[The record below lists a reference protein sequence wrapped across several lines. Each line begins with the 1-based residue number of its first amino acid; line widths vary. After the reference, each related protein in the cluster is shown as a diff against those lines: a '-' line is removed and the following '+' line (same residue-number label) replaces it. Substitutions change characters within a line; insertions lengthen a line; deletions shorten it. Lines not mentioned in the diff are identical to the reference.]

1 MKNRSFAVR
10 SLLLS
15 LCACAALMPVVAL
28 AQTNATWDGGGGDNL
43 WSTGANWVGDVAP
56 TPSTSLF
63 LTFPGSTRTS
73 PFNDRA
79 DFANVAGITFA
90 PGASG
95 FRIEGNPIGF
105 VNGSGQQVINQNA
118 AATQDINAVFS
129 LGSLQDSQINLNAGD
144 LLISAANTY
153 IDSNNAVTRFLTI
166 AGTDS
171 TRRTITYAGN
181 LNKSFSGSDPDMII
195 QNNKR
200 VLVTGSLTFGSGN
213 DASVFI
219 NDGVL
224 QFSGAGTMTGG
235 SPAIGNTTGSAN
247 AALLLDTAGATFA
260 RQIEMRGGSSGQR
273 ILGGVNASGTV
284 TYSGNFVAT
293 SSPSDYDL
301 KATSGGAANFSGS
314 RNVDAGLRVN
324 RADADGTT
332 YGGAVILSGPTS
344 SNSWNAIYAGTL
356 QFSDF
361 NQLGSSHLEFDATT
375 GDSGTLRYTGG
386 STTTTKTLFIDN
398 PGITRAGIDVSQAG
412 TTLTWNPG
420 TSNLTQNLTKTGAGS
435 LSFGGAITGGSVS
448 VESGLL
454 SLTAGNSYAGGS
466 LVSQGTLMGG
476 ASTSF
481 GSGSIVLGDGNT
493 GTSSIVLVAN
503 SSGNTTI
510 ANAIT
515 VANLGTG
522 LVSIGGTNTG
532 NTSFNLWNGT
542 LTLNRNVQ
550 VFGDTTPG
558 SSGRTSLSGQ
568 ITGSGGITVTQGR
581 VTLQN
586 TTNNFT
592 GPVAVNSGATLQLD
606 VGGGTNEVI
615 PNSSAVTVNGSLNF
629 ASGGG
634 TETIGSLAGSGTVS
648 SVVGGNYSFVIGG
661 SDSTTFSGV
670 INNGSGTVSLTK
682 SGTGA
687 LTLSG
692 TSTYSGTTTISN
704 GTLQVAGLLGGG
716 NYGAAISNNASLA
729 FSNSASQTLS
739 GVISGSGTLTKAGPG
754 TLTLSQANSYSG
766 GTVVSQGALVGGAS
780 TSFGSGS
787 IVLGDGNTGTN
798 GIVLMADTAEN
809 TTIAN
814 AITVANLGTGLVS
827 IGGTNTG
834 SGRSN
839 SWTGTLTLNRNVQV
853 FNDTPHADGRTAFIG
868 QITGS
873 GGITVTQGR
882 GRVTLQNTTNNFTGP
897 VVVNSGATLQLDV
910 ANGINELIPNSS
922 AVTVNGAL
930 NFASGGGTETIGSL
944 AGSGTVSS
952 VVGGTYSLVV
962 GGSDSTTF
970 SGVINNG
977 SGVIGLTK
985 SGAGTLTLSGT
996 SSYSGG
1002 TIVSAGQLV
1011 GTTASLQ
1018 GAITNNAS
1026 VAFDQATTGNYA
1038 STMSGSGSLTKLGV
1052 GTVRITG
1059 SNGYSGGT
1067 TITNGTVEIS
1077 AGGSAG
1083 GSAAGLGT
1091 GTVSIGSGAQL
1102 TYYLST
1108 TGSHTISNAFSLSG
1122 GTLYSEDG
1130 NNTFSGRVTLA
1141 SGASTISSRYQ
1152 DTITLAGGLAGSG
1165 NVLLTQAGGLGD
1177 GPTYVLSGTGANTGT
1192 VRVSGSS
1199 NGRITKLQVA
1209 NVNALQSATLDM
1221 AAGDVGTVEFT
1232 VPGTNTYALGG
1243 LQGARNLAFGGN
1255 SLSVGGN
1262 GQSTTYSGVLTGS
1275 GSLTKVGGGRLAL
1288 TGANTFSGATNV
1300 DAGELALNG
1309 SITGSLSVASIASLS
1324 GTGTV
1329 GGNATIIG
1337 THSPGNS
1344 PGAQTFNANLTYQ
1357 AGAVV
1362 NWELIAN
1369 TSGSAGVNYDQIIMP
1384 TGNLTFSGSTTLALS
1399 FNSAGSAVDWTNA
1412 FWNVNRSWTVYDLSG
1427 GLTSNLGNL
1436 VLGGSLLDSLG
1447 NSLSPTG
1454 RGYFTTALT
1463 GQDVVLNFTAVPEPS
1478 TWAMALAG
1486 LACGR
1491 WMLRRQKPAGGPRL
1505 SSLS

>member
-63 LTFPGSTRTS
+63 LTFSGSTRTS

-153 IDSNNAVTRFLTI
+153 IDSNNSVTRLLTI

-324 RADADGTT
+324 RADADATT

-386 STTTTKTLFIDN
+386 STTTTKMLFIDN

-448 VESGLL
+448 VEGGLL

-493 GTSSIVLVAN
+493 GTSSIALVAN

-522 LVSIGGTNTG
+522 PVSIGGTNTG
-532 NTSFNLWNGT
+532 NTSYNAWTGT

-550 VFGDTTPG
+550 LFGDTTPG
-558 SSGRTSLSGQ
+558 SNGRTSFLGQ

-581 VTLQN
+581 VTLQS

-592 GPVAVNSGATLQLD
+592 GPVVVNSGATLQLD
-606 VGGGTNEVI
+606 VANGINELI

-648 SVVGGNYSFVIGG
+648 SVVGGNYSLVIGG
-661 SDSTTFSGV
+661 SDSTTFSGA
-670 INNGSGTVSLTK
+670 INNGTGTIGLTQSGSGTLTLTGNNTYTGNTTITNGGTQVLNFASFGSGARNYFISSNSVVVLNATSTITAASGSSAIAGSGTLLVTNGLLSTTNSSILTIAMGSGGLINVAAGATVRNGGWKNINWTNNQASMMLDGAVDIWDGQDIFIDALNGSGAVTNSDPYRGNINFTLGVANGSGTFAGQLTAPNLSVIK
-682 SGTGA
+682 SGTGTQILA
-687 LTLSG
+687 G
-692 TSTYSGTTTISN
+692 TNTYTNSTTISG
-704 GTLQVAGLLGGG
+704 GTLVISGLLGNGS
-716 NYGAAISNNASLA
+716 YAASITNNASLA

-766 GTVVSQGALVGGAS
+766 GT
-780 TSFGSGS
+780 
-787 IVLGDGNTGTN
+787 
-798 GIVLMADTAEN
+798 
-809 TTIAN
+809 TI
-814 AITVANLGTGLVS
+814 T
-827 IGGTNTG
+827 GGT
-834 SGRSN
+834 
-839 SWTGTLTLNRNVQV
+839 VQ
-853 FNDTPHADGRTAFIG
+853 
-868 QITGS
+868 
-873 GGITVTQGR
+873 
-882 GRVTLQNTTNNFTGP
+882 
-897 VVVNSGATLQLDV
+897 
-910 ANGINELIPNSS
+910 
-922 AVTVNGAL
+922 
-930 NFASGGGTETIGSL
+930 
-944 AGSGTVSS
+944 
-952 VVGGTYSLVV
+952 
-962 GGSDSTTF
+962 
-970 SGVINNG
+970 
-977 SGVIGLTK
+977 
-985 SGAGTLTLSGT
+985 
-996 SSYSGG
+996 
-1002 TIVSAGQLV
+1002 
-1011 GTTASLQ
+1011 
-1018 GAITNNAS
+1018 
-1026 VAFDQATTGNYA
+1026 
-1038 STMSGSGSLTKLGV
+1038 
-1052 GTVRITG
+1052 
-1059 SNGYSGGT
+1059 
-1067 TITNGTVEIS
+1067 IS

-1083 GSAAGLGT
+1083 GSTAGLGT
-1091 GTVSIGSGAQL
+1091 GTVSIASGAQL

-1209 NVNALQSATLDM
+1209 NVNALQSATLDL
-1221 AAGDVGTVEFT
+1221 ATGDVGTVEFT

-1243 LQGARNLAFGGN
+1243 LQGSRNLSIGAN
-1255 SLSVGGN
+1255 SLSVGSN

-1288 TGANTFSGATNV
+1288 AGANTFSGATNV
-1300 DAGELALNG
+1300 NAGELAVNG
-1309 SITGSLSVASIASLS
+1309 SIAGSLSVASLASLS

-1329 GGNATIIG
+1329 GGNATIAG

-1344 PGAQTFNANLTYQ
+1344 PGAQTFNGNLTYE

-1369 TSGSAGVNYDQIIMP
+1369 TTGAPGTNYDQIIVP

-1399 FNSAGSAVDWTNA
+1399 FNSGGSGVVWADP
-1412 FWNVNRSWTVYDLSG
+1412 FWNVNRSWMVYDLSG
-1427 GLTSNLGNL
+1427 GTTIGGLSNLS
-1436 VLGGSLLDSLG
+1436 LGGSLLDSL
-1447 NSLSPTG
+1447 NQPLSPTG
-1454 RGYFTTALT
+1454 RGYFTTSLA

-1486 LACGR
+1486 LACGG
-1491 WMLRRQKPAGGPRL
+1491 WMMRRRNSAGGPRL

>member
-63 LTFPGSTRTS
+63 LTFSGSTRTS

-153 IDSNNAVTRFLTI
+153 IDSNNSVTRLLTI

-324 RADADGTT
+324 RADADATT

-361 NQLGSSHLEFDATT
+361 NQLGSSHLEFDATS

-481 GSGSIVLGDGNT
+481 GSGAIVLGDGNT

-532 NTSFNLWNGT
+532 NLSFNAWTGT

-550 VFGDTTPG
+550 LFGDTSPG
-558 SSGRTSLSGQ
+558 SDGRTSFLGQ

-739 GVISGSGTLTKAGPG
+739 GVISGSGTLTKAGLG

-766 GTVVSQGALVGGAS
+766 GT
-780 TSFGSGS
+780 
-787 IVLGDGNTGTN
+787 
-798 GIVLMADTAEN
+798 
-809 TTIAN
+809 TI
-814 AITVANLGTGLVS
+814 T
-827 IGGTNTG
+827 GGT
-834 SGRSN
+834 
-839 SWTGTLTLNRNVQV
+839 VQ
-853 FNDTPHADGRTAFIG
+853 
-868 QITGS
+868 
-873 GGITVTQGR
+873 
-882 GRVTLQNTTNNFTGP
+882 
-897 VVVNSGATLQLDV
+897 
-910 ANGINELIPNSS
+910 
-922 AVTVNGAL
+922 
-930 NFASGGGTETIGSL
+930 
-944 AGSGTVSS
+944 
-952 VVGGTYSLVV
+952 
-962 GGSDSTTF
+962 
-970 SGVINNG
+970 
-977 SGVIGLTK
+977 
-985 SGAGTLTLSGT
+985 
-996 SSYSGG
+996 
-1002 TIVSAGQLV
+1002 
-1011 GTTASLQ
+1011 
-1018 GAITNNAS
+1018 
-1026 VAFDQATTGNYA
+1026 
-1038 STMSGSGSLTKLGV
+1038 
-1052 GTVRITG
+1052 
-1059 SNGYSGGT
+1059 
-1067 TITNGTVEIS
+1067 IS

-1083 GSAAGLGT
+1083 GSTAGLGT
-1091 GTVSIGSGAQL
+1091 GTVSIGSGAQV
-1102 TYYLST
+1102 TYWLSNT
-1108 TGSHTISNAFSLSG
+1108 NAHTIFNAFSLSG
-1122 GTLYSEDG
+1122 GTLYTEDG
-1130 NNTFSGRVTLA
+1130 ANTFSGQVALA
-1141 SGASTISSRYQ
+1141 SGASTISSRYE
-1152 DTITLAGGLAGSG
+1152 DTITLSGGLAGSG
-1165 NVLLTQAGGLGD
+1165 NVLFTQAGGTG
-1177 GPTYVLSGTGANTGT
+1177 GGAAPTFVLSGTGANTGT
-1192 VRVSGSS
+1192 VRVSGSL
-1199 NGRITKLQVA
+1199 NGTVTKLRVA

-1221 AAGDVGTVEFT
+1221 ATGDVGTVEFT
-1232 VPGTNTYALGG
+1232 VPATNTYALGG
-1243 LQGARNLAFGGN
+1243 LQGSRNLSIGAN

-1275 GSLTKVGGGRLAL
+1275 GGLTKVGGGRLTLA
-1288 TGANTFSGATNV
+1288 GANTFSGTTNV
-1300 DAGELALNG
+1300 QAGDLAVNG
-1309 SITGSLSVASIASLS
+1309 SIVGSLSVASLASLS

-1329 GGNATIIG
+1329 GGNATIAG

-1344 PGAQTFNANLTYQ
+1344 PGAQPFNGNLTYE

-1362 NWELIAN
+1362 NWELVGN
-1369 TSGSAGVNYDQIIMP
+1369 TTGAPGTNYDQILLP

-1399 FNSAGSAVDWTNA
+1399 FNSGGSGVVWADP
-1412 FWNVNRSWTVYDLSG
+1412 FWNVNRAWMIYDLSG
-1427 GLTSNLGNL
+1427 GTTNSLSNLG
-1436 VLGGSLLDSLG
+1436 LGGSLLDSL
-1447 NSLSPTG
+1447 NQPLSPTS
-1454 RGYFTTALT
+1454 RGYFTTSLD

-1486 LACGR
+1486 LACGG
-1491 WMLRRQKPAGGPRL
+1491 WMMRRRNSAGGPRQP
-1505 SSLS
+1505 SLS

>member
-1 MKNRSFAVR
+1 MLRNRLVR
-10 SLLLS
+10 PLLAS
-15 LCACAALMPVVAL
+15 TIPACLLAALVAGSAS

-79 DFANVAGITFA
+79 DFSNAAGITFGS
-90 PGASG
+90 GASG
-95 FRIEGNPIGF
+95 FRIEGNAIGL

-118 AATQDINAVFS
+118 TATQDINTVFS

-153 IDSNNAVTRFLTI
+153 IDSNNSVTRLLTI

-181 LNKSFSGSDPDMII
+181 LNKSFSGNDPDMII

-293 SSPSDYDL
+293 NSPANYDL
-301 KATSGGAANFSGS
+301 QATSGGAVNFSGS
-314 RNVDAGLRVN
+314 RDVDAGLLVN
-324 RADADGTT
+324 RADADGT

-386 STTTTKTLFIDN
+386 STTTTKTLLIDN

-493 GTSSIVLVAN
+493 GTSSIALVAN

-550 VFGDTTPG
+550 LFGDTTPG

-586 TTNNFT
+586 GTNNFT

-682 SGTGA
+682 SGV
-687 LTLSG
+687 G
-692 TSTYSGTTTISN
+692 T
-704 GTLQVAGLLGGG
+704 Q
-716 NYGAAISNNASLA
+716 
-729 FSNSASQTLS
+729 
-739 GVISGSGTLTKAGPG
+739 
-754 TLTLSQANSYSG
+754 
-766 GTVVSQGALVGGAS
+766 
-780 TSFGSGS
+780 
-787 IVLGDGNTGTN
+787 
-798 GIVLMADTAEN
+798 
-809 TTIAN
+809 
-814 AITVANLGTGLVS
+814 
-827 IGGTNTG
+827 
-834 SGRSN
+834 
-839 SWTGTLTLNRNVQV
+839 
-853 FNDTPHADGRTAFIG
+853 
-868 QITGS
+868 
-873 GGITVTQGR
+873 
-882 GRVTLQNTTNNFTGP
+882 
-897 VVVNSGATLQLDV
+897 
-910 ANGINELIPNSS
+910 
-922 AVTVNGAL
+922 
-930 NFASGGGTETIGSL
+930 
-944 AGSGTVSS
+944 
-952 VVGGTYSLVV
+952 
-962 GGSDSTTF
+962 
-970 SGVINNG
+970 
-977 SGVIGLTK
+977 
-985 SGAGTLTLSGT
+985 TLSGT

-1002 TIVSAGQLV
+1002 TVVSAGQLV

-1018 GAITNNAS
+1018 GLITNNAS

-1038 STMSGSGSLTKLGV
+1038 STMSGSGSLTKLGG

-1059 SNGYSGGT
+1059 SNSYSGGT
-1067 TITNGTVEIS
+1067 TITGGTVEIS

-1091 GTVSIGSGAQL
+1091 GTVSIGSGAQV
-1102 TYYLST
+1102 TYYLSIT
-1108 TGSHTISNAFSLSG
+1108 DSHTISNAFSLSG

-1141 SGASTISSRYQ
+1141 SGTSTISSRYQ

-1165 NVLLTQAGGLGD
+1165 NVLFTQAGGLGD

-1209 NVNALQSATLDM
+1209 NVNALQSATLDL
-1221 AAGDVGTVEFT
+1221 ATGDVGTVEFT
-1232 VPGTNTYALGG
+1232 VAGTNTYSLGG
-1243 LQGARNLAFGGN
+1243 LQGGRNLAFGGN
-1255 SLSVGGN
+1255 SLSVGSN

-1288 TGANTFSGATNV
+1288 TGANTFSGTTNV
-1300 DAGELALNG
+1300 NAGDLALDG
-1309 SITGSLSVASIASLS
+1309 SIVGSLSVASLASLS

-1329 GGNATIIG
+1329 GGNATIAG

-1344 PGAQTFNANLTYQ
+1344 PGAQTFNGNLTYQ

-1369 TSGSAGVNYDQIIMP
+1369 TTGAPGTNYDQIIVP

-1399 FNSAGSAVDWTNA
+1399 FDSAGSSVDWA
-1412 FWNVNRSWTVYDLSG
+1412 DPFWNVNRSWMVYDLSG
-1427 GLTSNLGNL
+1427 GSGGTGTASGVGSSSTNGN
-1436 VLGGSLLDSLG
+1436 
-1447 NSLSPTG
+1447 
-1454 RGYFTTALT
+1454 
-1463 GQDVVLNFTAVPEPS
+1463 
-1478 TWAMALAG
+1478 AG
-1486 LACGR
+1486 ANN
-1491 WMLRRQKPAGGPRL
+1491 
-1505 SSLS
+1505 

>member
-1 MKNRSFAVR
+1 MFCQPSTDRFAFARCVGVV
-10 SLLLS
+10 
-15 LCACAALMPVVAL
+15 LCLTPGLAS
-28 AQTNATWDGGGGDNL
+28 AQTNATWDGGGTDNL

-79 DFANVAGITFA
+79 DFSNVAGITFA
-90 PGASG
+90 SGASG
-95 FRIEGNPIGF
+95 FRIEGNAIGL

-118 AATQDINAVFS
+118 TATQDINTVFS

-153 IDSNNAVTRFLTI
+153 IDSNNSVTRLLTI

-181 LNKSFSGSDPDMII
+181 LNKSSSGNDPDMII

-235 SPAIGNTTGSAN
+235 SPAIGNTSGSAN

-284 TYSGNFVAT
+284 TYSGNFVANN
-293 SSPSDYDL
+293 SPANYDL
-301 KATSGGAANFSGS
+301 KATSGGAVNFSGS
-314 RNVDAGLRVN
+314 RDVDAGLLVN
-324 RADADGTT
+324 RADADGT

-344 SNSWNAIYAGTL
+344 SNSWNALYAGTL
-356 QFSDF
+356 QFSDY
-361 NQLGSSHLEFDATT
+361 NQLGSSYLEFDATT

-386 STTTTKTLFIDN
+386 STTTTKTLYIDN

-493 GTSSIVLVAN
+493 GTSSIALVAN

-532 NTSFNLWNGT
+532 NTSFNAWNGT

-558 SSGRTSLSGQ
+558 SSGRTSLFGQ

-592 GPVAVNSGATLQLD
+592 GPVVVNSSATLQLD

-692 TSTYSGTTTISN
+692 TSTYSGATTISN

-739 GVISGSGTLTKAGPG
+739 GVISGSGTLTKAGLG

-766 GTVVSQGALVGGAS
+766 GT
-780 TSFGSGS
+780 
-787 IVLGDGNTGTN
+787 
-798 GIVLMADTAEN
+798 
-809 TTIAN
+809 TI
-814 AITVANLGTGLVS
+814 T
-827 IGGTNTG
+827 GGT
-834 SGRSN
+834 
-839 SWTGTLTLNRNVQV
+839 VQ
-853 FNDTPHADGRTAFIG
+853 
-868 QITGS
+868 
-873 GGITVTQGR
+873 
-882 GRVTLQNTTNNFTGP
+882 
-897 VVVNSGATLQLDV
+897 
-910 ANGINELIPNSS
+910 
-922 AVTVNGAL
+922 
-930 NFASGGGTETIGSL
+930 
-944 AGSGTVSS
+944 
-952 VVGGTYSLVV
+952 
-962 GGSDSTTF
+962 
-970 SGVINNG
+970 
-977 SGVIGLTK
+977 
-985 SGAGTLTLSGT
+985 
-996 SSYSGG
+996 
-1002 TIVSAGQLV
+1002 
-1011 GTTASLQ
+1011 
-1018 GAITNNAS
+1018 
-1026 VAFDQATTGNYA
+1026 
-1038 STMSGSGSLTKLGV
+1038 
-1052 GTVRITG
+1052 
-1059 SNGYSGGT
+1059 
-1067 TITNGTVEIS
+1067 IS

-1083 GSAAGLGT
+1083 GSTAGLGT

-1152 DTITLAGGLAGSG
+1152 DTITLAGGLTGSG

-1209 NVNALQSATLDM
+1209 NVNALQSATLDL
-1221 AAGDVGTVEFT
+1221 ATGDVGTVEFT

-1275 GSLTKVGGGRLAL
+1275 ASLTKVGGGRLTLA
-1288 TGANTFSGATNV
+1288 GANTFSGTTNV
-1300 DAGELALNG
+1300 QAGDLAVDG
-1309 SITGSLSVASIASLS
+1309 SIVGSLSVASLASLS

-1329 GGNATIIG
+1329 GGNATIAG

-1344 PGAQTFNANLTYQ
+1344 PGAQTFNGYLTYE

-1369 TSGSAGVNYDQIIMP
+1369 TTGTPGTNYDQIIVP

-1399 FNSAGSAVDWTNA
+1399 FDSLASSVDWA
-1412 FWNVNRSWTVYDLSG
+1412 DPFWNVNRSWTVYDLSG
-1427 GLTSNLGNL
+1427 GTTNSLSNLS
-1436 VLGGSLLDSLG
+1436 LGGSLLDSL
-1447 NSLSPTG
+1447 NQPLSPTG
-1454 RGYFTTALT
+1454 RGYFTTSLS
-1463 GQDVVLNFTAVPEPS
+1463 GQDVMLNFVAVPEPL
-1478 TWAMALAG
+1478 TLPLVGIAAAFLVV
-1486 LACGR
+1486 
-1491 WMLRRQKPAGGPRL
+1491 RRRAAR
-1505 SSLS
+1505 

>member
-1 MKNRSFAVR
+1 MTSPLAFCRVFLSSTRMANVSALLAMGIVGLLATVVGRSPVAAAADLVWVGNDAFNNSNFASSGNWQGNTLPSWGFTNSLKFNQNQNSNVTGLNYNWGDWR
-10 SLLLS
+10 SVNDILWDTTFPVARTLS
-15 LCACAALMPVVAL
+15 AS
-28 AQTNATWDGGGGDNL
+28 NGGGIDFKTRIENNSSFTQTVAMNLSGGKDGASDIQLNPVKGSLILSGTIYNDNSL
-43 WSTGANWVGDVAP
+43 DYTVYGSDTGTTTNLTINTELGPNAP
-56 TPSTSLF
+56 SKS
-63 LTFPGSTRTS
+63 SV
-73 PFNDRA
+73 
-79 DFANVAGITFA
+79 DFTVAGGRNTAIQVNASQSWSGTTTVNSGAFTTA
-90 PGASG
+90 NGVTLASTAIVVGGGTVATTSANTLADTASLTVNTGRLSIGGSDTVASLAGSGGTIDIASG
-95 FRIEGNPIGF
+95 
-105 VNGSGQQVINQNA
+105 
-118 AATQDINAVFS
+118 AT
-129 LGSLQDSQINLNAGD
+129 
-144 LLISAANTY
+144 
-153 IDSNNAVTRFLTI
+153 
-166 AGTDS
+166 
-171 TRRTITYAGN
+171 
-181 LNKSFSGSDPDMII
+181 
-195 QNNKR
+195 
-200 VLVTGSLTFGSGN
+200 LTFGNASSTSYAGSITGSGG
-213 DASVFI
+213 FTKI
-219 NDGVL
+219 
-224 QFSGAGTMTGG
+224 GAGVVTLTGNN
-235 SPAIGNTTGSAN
+235 S
-247 AALLLDTAGATFA
+247 
-260 RQIEMRGGSSGQR
+260 
-273 ILGGVNASGTV
+273 
-284 TYSGNFVAT
+284 
-293 SSPSDYDL
+293 
-301 KATSGGAANFSGS
+301 TSGG
-314 RNVDAGLRVN
+314 
-324 RADADGTT
+324 T
-332 YGGAVILSGPTS
+332 
-344 SNSWNAIYAGTL
+344 
-356 QFSDF
+356 
-361 NQLGSSHLEFDATT
+361 
-375 GDSGTLRYTGG
+375 
-386 STTTTKTLFIDN
+386 
-398 PGITRAGIDVSQAG
+398 
-412 TTLTWNPG
+412 
-420 TSNLTQNLTKTGAGS
+420 
-435 LSFGGAITGGSVS
+435 
-448 VESGLL
+448 
-454 SLTAGNSYAGGS
+454 

-493 GTSSIVLVAN
+493 GTSSIILMAN

-586 TTNNFT
+586 GTNNFT

-629 ASGGG
+629 ASGG

-648 SVVGGNYSFVIGG
+648 SVVGGNYSLVIGG
-661 SDSTTFSGV
+661 SASTTFSGV

-692 TSTYSGTTTISN
+692 TSSYSGTTTISN

-739 GVISGSGTLTKAGPG
+739 GVISGSGTLTKAGLG

-766 GTVVSQGALVGGAS
+766 GTVVSQGTLMGGAS

-787 IVLGDGNTGTN
+787 IVLGDGNTGTSSV
-798 GIVLMADTAEN
+798 VLVANSSGN

-834 SGRSN
+834 SGSYN
-839 SWTGTLTLNRNVQV
+839 AWTGTLTLNRNVQL
-853 FNDTPHADGRTAFIG
+853 FGDTTPGSSGRTSFLG

-873 GGITVTQGR
+873 GGITVTQGC
-882 GRVTLQNTTNNFTGP
+882 VTLQSTTNNFTGP

-952 VVGGTYSLVV
+952 IVGGTYRLVV

-985 SGAGTLTLSGT
+985 SGAGTQTLSGT

-1038 STMSGSGSLTKLGV
+1038 NTMSGSGSLTKLGV
-1052 GTVRITG
+1052 GTLRITG

-1067 TITNGTVEIS
+1067 TITNGTVEVS

-1083 GSAAGLGT
+1083 GSAAALGT
-1091 GTVSIGSGAQL
+1091 GTVAVASGAQV
-1102 TYYLST
+1102 TYWLSNT
-1108 TGSHTISNAFSLSG
+1108 NAHTIFNAFSLSG
-1122 GTLYSEDG
+1122 GTLYTEDG
-1130 NNTFSGRVTLA
+1130 ANTFSGQVALA
-1141 SGASTISSRYQ
+1141 SGASTISSRYE
-1152 DTITLAGGLAGSG
+1152 DTITLSGGLAGSG
-1165 NVLLTQAGGLGD
+1165 NVLFTQAGGTG
-1177 GPTYVLSGTGANTGT
+1177 GGAAPTFVLSGTGANTGT
-1192 VRVSGSS
+1192 VRVSGSL
-1199 NGRITKLQVA
+1199 NGTVTKLRVA

-1221 AAGDVGTVEFT
+1221 ATGDVGTVEFT
-1232 VPGTNTYALGG
+1232 VPGTNTYSLGG
-1243 LQGARNLAFGGN
+1243 LQGSRNLSIGAN
-1255 SLSVGGN
+1255 SLSVGSN

-1288 TGANTFSGATNV
+1288 TGANTFSGTTNV
-1300 DAGELALNG
+1300 QAGALALDG
-1309 SITGSLSVASIASLS
+1309 SIVGSLSVASLASLS

-1329 GGNATIIG
+1329 GGNATIAG

-1344 PGAQTFNANLTYQ
+1344 PGVQTFNGNLTYQ

-1369 TSGSAGVNYDQIIMP
+1369 TTGTPGTNYDQIIVP
-1384 TGNLTFSGSTTLALS
+1384 TGNLAFSGSTTLALS
-1399 FNSAGSAVDWTNA
+1399 FDSLASSVDWA
-1412 FWNVNRSWTVYDLSG
+1412 DPFWNVNRSWTVYDLSG
-1427 GLTSNLGNL
+1427 GTTNSLSNLG
-1436 VLGGSLLDSLG
+1436 LGGSLLDSL
-1447 NSLSPTG
+1447 NQPLSPTG
-1454 RGYFTTALT
+1454 RGYFTTSLS
-1463 GQDVVLNFTAVPEPS
+1463 GQDVMLNFVAVPEPL
-1478 TWAMALAG
+1478 TLPLVGIAAAFL
-1486 LACGR
+1486 LI
-1491 WMLRRQKPAGGPRL
+1491 RRRAAR
-1505 SSLS
+1505 

>member
-63 LTFPGSTRTS
+63 LTFSGSTRTS

-153 IDSNNAVTRFLTI
+153 IDSNNSVTRLLTI

-293 SSPSDYDL
+293 NSPANYDL
-301 KATSGGAANFSGS
+301 KATSGGAVNFSGS
-314 RNVDAGLRVN
+314 RDVDAGLLVN
-324 RADADGTT
+324 RADADGT

-386 STTTTKTLFIDN
+386 STTTTKTLLIDN

-493 GTSSIVLVAN
+493 GTSSIALVAN

-532 NTSFNLWNGT
+532 NLSFNAWTGT

-550 VFGDTTPG
+550 LFGDTSPG
-558 SSGRTSLSGQ
+558 SDGRTSFLGQ

-692 TSTYSGTTTISN
+692 TSTYSGATTISN

-739 GVISGSGTLTKAGPG
+739 GVISGSGTLTKAGLG

-766 GTVVSQGALVGGAS
+766 GT
-780 TSFGSGS
+780 
-787 IVLGDGNTGTN
+787 
-798 GIVLMADTAEN
+798 
-809 TTIAN
+809 TI
-814 AITVANLGTGLVS
+814 T
-827 IGGTNTG
+827 GGT
-834 SGRSN
+834 
-839 SWTGTLTLNRNVQV
+839 VQ
-853 FNDTPHADGRTAFIG
+853 
-868 QITGS
+868 
-873 GGITVTQGR
+873 
-882 GRVTLQNTTNNFTGP
+882 
-897 VVVNSGATLQLDV
+897 
-910 ANGINELIPNSS
+910 
-922 AVTVNGAL
+922 
-930 NFASGGGTETIGSL
+930 
-944 AGSGTVSS
+944 
-952 VVGGTYSLVV
+952 
-962 GGSDSTTF
+962 
-970 SGVINNG
+970 
-977 SGVIGLTK
+977 
-985 SGAGTLTLSGT
+985 
-996 SSYSGG
+996 
-1002 TIVSAGQLV
+1002 
-1011 GTTASLQ
+1011 
-1018 GAITNNAS
+1018 
-1026 VAFDQATTGNYA
+1026 
-1038 STMSGSGSLTKLGV
+1038 
-1052 GTVRITG
+1052 
-1059 SNGYSGGT
+1059 
-1067 TITNGTVEIS
+1067 IS

-1083 GSAAGLGT
+1083 GSTAGLGT
-1091 GTVSIGSGAQL
+1091 GTVSIGSGAQV
-1102 TYYLST
+1102 TYWLSNT
-1108 TGSHTISNAFSLSG
+1108 NAHTIFNAFSLSG
-1122 GTLYSEDG
+1122 GTLYTEDG
-1130 NNTFSGRVTLA
+1130 ANTFSGQVALA
-1141 SGASTISSRYQ
+1141 SGASTISSRYE
-1152 DTITLAGGLAGSG
+1152 DTITLSGGLAGSG
-1165 NVLLTQAGGLGD
+1165 NVLFTQAGGTG
-1177 GPTYVLSGTGANTGT
+1177 GGAAPTFVLSGTGANTGT
-1192 VRVSGSS
+1192 VRVSGSL
-1199 NGRITKLQVA
+1199 NGTVTKLRVA

-1221 AAGDVGTVEFT
+1221 ATGDVGTVEFT
-1232 VPGTNTYALGG
+1232 VPATNTFALGG
-1243 LQGARNLAFGGN
+1243 LQGSRNLSIGAN

-1275 GSLTKVGGGRLAL
+1275 GGLTKVGGGRLTLA
-1288 TGANTFSGATNV
+1288 GANTFSGTTNV
-1300 DAGELALNG
+1300 QAGDLAVNG
-1309 SITGSLSVASIASLS
+1309 SIVGSLSVASLASLS

-1329 GGNATIIG
+1329 GGNATIAG

-1344 PGAQTFNANLTYQ
+1344 PGAQTFNGNLTYE
-1357 AGAVV
+1357 AGAIV

-1369 TSGSAGVNYDQIIMP
+1369 TTGSAGVNYDQILLP

-1399 FNSAGSAVDWTNA
+1399 FNSVGSSVDWTNA
-1412 FWNVNRSWTVYDLSG
+1412 FWNVNRSWIVYDLSG
-1427 GLTSNLGNL
+1427 GTTIGGLSNLS
-1436 VLGGSLLDSLG
+1436 LGGSLLDSL
-1447 NSLSPTG
+1447 NQPLSPTG
-1454 RGYFTTALT
+1454 RGYFTTSLV

-1486 LACGR
+1486 LACGGYV
-1491 WMLRRQKPAGGPRL
+1491 MRRRRKRD
-1505 SSLS
+1505 